1 MGAAS
6 AAGPIADDMLQ
17 ELAAELRLDVFR
29 MVMQAGSGH
38 IDSSFSVLD
47 IITTLYFAVMNIRPA
62 EPAWPGR
69 DRLVLSKGHAAPALY
84 AALARAGFF
93 PRADLR
99 GLRQPGSH
107 LQGHP
112 RTATPG
118 VDAPSGSLGQGLS
131 IAVGM
136 ALALALEPGPRPR
149 VFAVLSD
156 GELDEG
162 QTWEAVTFAG
172 EQGPDNLVA
181 IIDHNG
187 RQYST
192 RSKQTFAPE
201 ALADKLIRFG
211 WDADVVDG
219 HSIPALREQLSRRH
233 PRPRA
238 LVAQT
243 VKGRGVSFME
253 DTQDWHGKVPDAVT
267 GELALAE
274 LLNTRAATAAA
285 ASSPRGP
292 AAGSAV
298 SPAALWEDGHA

>member
-1 MGAAS
+1 MVAAS
-6 AAGPIADDMLQ
+6 TEGSMTNDMLRQ
-17 ELAAELRLDVFR
+17 LAAELRVDVFR
-29 MVMQAGSGH
+29 MIMQAGSGH

-62 EPAWPGR
+62 DPGWHGR

-84 AALARAGFF
+84 AALARAGYF
-93 PRADLR
+93 PREDLR
-99 GLRQPGSH
+99 RLRQPGSH

-136 ALALALEPGPRPR
+136 ALALALEPGRHPR

-162 QTWEAVTFAG
+162 QTWEAIAFAG
-172 EQGPDNLVA
+172 ELKPENLVA

-192 RSKQTFAPE
+192 RSKPAFAPG

-211 WDADVVDG
+211 WDAEEIDG
-219 HSIPALREQLSRRH
+219 HSIPVLRDQLSRDQL
-233 PRPRA
+233 RPRA
-238 LVAQT
+238 IVART

-253 DTQDWHGKVPDAVT
+253 DTQDWHGKIPDVAA
-267 GELALAE
+267 GERALAE
-274 LLNTRAATAAA
+274 LLQAQAVGAMPAT
-285 ASSPRGP
+285 PE
-292 AAGSAV
+292 
-298 SPAALWEDGHA
+298 EDGHA